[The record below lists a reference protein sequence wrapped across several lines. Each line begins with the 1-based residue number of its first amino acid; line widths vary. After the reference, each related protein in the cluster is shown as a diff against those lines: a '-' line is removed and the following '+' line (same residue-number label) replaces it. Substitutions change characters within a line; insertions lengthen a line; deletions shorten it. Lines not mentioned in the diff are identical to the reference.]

1 VYRYT
6 YGLNTYNSRFEFL
19 ASIKAMQA
27 DHSNKARLILRI
39 KIMEFGGRQA
49 DTSPEVELMGGTT

>member
-1 VYRYT
+1 
-6 YGLNTYNSRFEFL
+6 
-19 ASIKAMQA
+19 MQA